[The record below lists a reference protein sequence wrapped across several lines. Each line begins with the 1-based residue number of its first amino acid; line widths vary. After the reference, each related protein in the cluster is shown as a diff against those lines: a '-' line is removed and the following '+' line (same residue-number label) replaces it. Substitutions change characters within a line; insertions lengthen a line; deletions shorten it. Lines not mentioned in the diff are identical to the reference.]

1 MKKSL
6 SLLLATLLLP
16 MALGA
21 QLLSPNRLA
30 DNQMLVGH
38 YTTDD
43 LATTGWGKPFLSGN
57 NTIATDLTADELAM
71 VQGSE
76 IKAIRIGLY
85 STTPVTRVFVIPV
98 YSNGSL
104 GTMTEWECDF
114 SSPGW
119 NLVELETPYQINL
132 PADAQLRV
140 GFDYVQN
147 GTKDAPISAVKVG
160 DIYPTYHFRN
170 GNWMNY
176 GVNVSGNLSL
186 QVIVEGDD
194 FADYIIKARYL
205 TILKTITVSGEDIPF
220 KFETCN
226 LGVGTVEPGACTYAV
241 AIDGE
246 VITYIT
252 NPETLTTAYTTIS
265 GTVSTTGLSAGE
277 HTLTVSPISIYGEPI
292 EDPIVLSGTFK
303 NFENGFPRQMRLIE
317 ELTSH
322 SCTYCPLGAGM
333 LHELCHLRD
342 DIALVAIHGNLSS
355 ADPFKT
361 AQCDTIMS
369 MMAGGTV
376 SSPAVSYPTGAFDR
390 MIGFDTE
397 DPNALLAGLGFYEQ
411 YHQEAAQ
418 MYSDMLNE
426 KPDVPAFGEVNINS
440 TYDPETRKAVIT
452 VDGELAK
459 GFDGI
464 MGADCKLTV
473 YITEDHLIA
482 PQLNLGTW
490 EQNYEHNNVFRLAL
504 GSARGVA
511 LKRNGD
517 AYKNEFTVDIPTT
530 WKADNLSV
538 VAFISRPLR
547 ANAYNDL
554 YVNNANKRKLGEFD
568 EPTVVPGD
576 INGDTDLDVADV
588 TLLIDYILN
597 GVPEGVDTAIVD
609 LNGDNEIDVADVTR
623 LISLILTGE

>member
-1 MKKSL
+1 MKKTL
-6 SLLLATLLLP
+6 SLLLAAMLLP

-30 DNQMLVGH
+30 DNQVLVGH

-43 LATTGWGKPFLSGN
+43 LATAGWGKPFLSGQN
-57 NTIATDLTADELAM
+57 IIATDLSADELAM
-71 VQGSE
+71 VQGNE
-76 IKAIRIGLY
+76 IIAFRVGLY
-85 STTPVTRVFVIPV
+85 STSPVTRVFAIPV
-98 YSNGSL
+98 YGDGTL
-104 GTMTEWECDF
+104 GTETSWECNV
-114 SSPGW
+114 SEAGW
-119 NLVELETPYQINL
+119 NLVELETPYPINL
-132 PADAQLRV
+132 PADAQLRI
-140 GFDYVQN
+140 GFDYYQSGIRDV
-147 GTKDAPISAVKVG
+147 PISAVQVG

-176 GVNVSGNLSL
+176 GVNVVGNLSL
-186 QVIVEGDD
+186 QVIVEGDN
-194 FADYIIKARYL
+194 FSEYVIRARNL
-205 TILKTITVSGEDIPF
+205 MILKSITVSGEDVPF

-226 LGVGTVEPGACTYAV
+226 LGVGTVAAGGCTYAV

-246 VITYIT
+246 VVNYIT
-252 NPETLTTAYTTIS
+252 NPETLTSIYTTIS
-265 GTVSTTGLSAGE
+265 GSVNTAGISAGE
-277 HTLTVSPISIYGEPI
+277 HTITVSPVSVNGEPI
-292 EDPIVLSGTFK
+292 ENPIVLSGTFK
-303 NFENGFPRQMRLIE
+303 NFDNGFPRQMRLIE

-333 LHELCHLRD
+333 LHELCNLRG

-376 SSPAVSYPTGAFDR
+376 SLPAVSYPTGAFDR

-440 TYDPETRKAVIT
+440 TYDEKTRKAVIT
-452 VDGELAK
+452 VDGQLAN

-490 EQNYEHNNVFRLAL
+490 VQNYEHNNVFRQAL
-504 GSARGVA
+504 GSAKGVN
-511 LKRNGD
+511 LKKTGD
-517 AYKNEFTVDIPTT
+517 AYKNEFTITIPTS
-530 WKADNLSV
+530 WNADNLSV

-568 EPTVVPGD
+568 EPAVTPGD
-576 INGDTDLDVADV
+576 
-588 TLLIDYILN
+588 LN
-597 GVPEGVDTAIVD
+597 NDG
-609 LNGDNEIDVADVTR
+609 EIDVADISL
-623 LISLILTGE
+623 LISCVLSSNAEGLDMQLIDLDNDGLVDISDIVMLINNVLGAN